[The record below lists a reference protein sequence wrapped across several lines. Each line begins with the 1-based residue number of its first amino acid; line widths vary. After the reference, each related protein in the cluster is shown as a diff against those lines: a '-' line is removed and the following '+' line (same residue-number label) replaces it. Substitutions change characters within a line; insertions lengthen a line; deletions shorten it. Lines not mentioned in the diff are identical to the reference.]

1 MTAGIPC
8 FLGQQMSVTF
18 YITLFPWQ
26 QMSVTFY
33 FTLFPL
39 QQMSVTFYFNHDVHT
54 FLSACF
60 RSSVAIFFCFKKRS

>member
-26 QMSVTFY
+26 QMSVTKHNVSCNIILNDTEFE
-33 FTLFPL
+33 
-39 QQMSVTFYFNHDVHT
+39 
-54 FLSACF
+54 
-60 RSSVAIFFCFKKRS
+60 K